1 MSNKRYEVNTPGVSP
16 VDRDVTK
23 LLYVSTAKYGGD
35 WHSLMHT
42 HACTELFYVVGG
54 MGQFKVAEKLIP
66 VSPDDLVIVNPN
78 VEHTEVSLNA
88 SPLEYIV
95 LGVEGMEFAADENGD
110 RRYSAFN
117 FHSGREDILPYLR
130 GMLREIEQ
138 KSAGYEVVCQDLLE
152 VLVVKLMRHTDFSLT
167 VTPAQQSSKECAEA
181 RRYIDS
187 NFKEN
192 ISLDQL
198 AELTHVNKY
207 YLVHSFSKEY
217 GVSPINYLIGRRIE
231 ESRYLLAD
239 TNHSRP
245 RSPTCWVFPPPV
257 TSPRVSVSWK
267 ASALWNTGSGSGP
280 RGRDIRNNNSCTF
293 VHLSL
298 HNRPYML

>member
-88 SPLEYIV
+88 SPLEYI
-95 LGVEGMEFAADENGD
+95 E
-110 RRYSAFN
+110 
-117 FHSGREDILPYLR
+117 
-130 GMLREIEQ
+130 
-138 KSAGYEVVCQDLLE
+138 
-152 VLVVKLMRHTDFSLT
+152 LVVKPMRHTDFSLT

-239 TNHSRP
+239 TNHSLSQISHMLGFS
-245 RSPTCWVFPPPV
+245 SPSYFSQSFRKLEGI
-257 TSPRVSVSWK
+257 SPMEYRK
-267 ASALWNTGSGSGP
+267 RQRAAREGHP
-280 RGRDIRNNNSCTF
+280 D
-293 VHLSL
+293 
-298 HNRPYML
+298 

>member
-217 GVSPINYLIGRRIE
+217 GVSPINYLIRTAHRGEPLPAGGHQSLPVPDLPHAGFFLPSYFSQSFRKLEGISPMEYRKAAGRARG
-231 ESRYLLAD
+231 
-239 TNHSRP
+239 
-245 RSPTCWVFPPPV
+245 
-257 TSPRVSVSWK
+257 TSE
-267 ASALWNTGSGSGP
+267 
-280 RGRDIRNNNSCTF
+280 
-293 VHLSL
+293 
-298 HNRPYML
+298 

>member
-152 VLVVKLMRHTDFSLT
+152 ILVVKLMRHTDFSLT

-239 TNHSRP
+239 TNHSL
-245 RSPTCWVFPPPV
+245 SQISHMLGFS
-257 TSPRVSVSWK
+257 SPRVSVSWK

>member
-1 MSNKRYEVNTPGVSP
+1 MFAAVEMVSP
-16 VDRDVTK
+16 FFSASRR
-23 LLYVSTAKYGGD
+23 AKI
-35 WHSLMHT
+35 
-42 HACTELFYVVGG
+42 A
-54 MGQFKVAEKLIP
+54 A
-66 VSPDDLVIVNPN
+66 
-78 VEHTEVSLNA
+78 A
-88 SPLEYIV
+88 S
-95 LGVEGMEFAADENGD
+95 
-110 RRYSAFN
+110 
-117 FHSGREDILPYLR
+117 LR

-239 TNHSRP
+239 TNHSLSQISHMLGFS
-245 RSPTCWVFPPPV
+245 SPSYFSQSFRKLEGI
-257 TSPRVSVSWK
+257 SPMEYRK
-267 ASALWNTGSGSGP
+267 RQRAAREGHP
-280 RGRDIRNNNSCTF
+280 E
-293 VHLSL
+293 
-298 HNRPYML
+298 

>member
-1 MSNKRYEVNTPGVSP
+1 
-16 VDRDVTK
+16 
-23 LLYVSTAKYGGD
+23 
-35 WHSLMHT
+35 
-42 HACTELFYVVGG
+42 
-54 MGQFKVAEKLIP
+54 
-66 VSPDDLVIVNPN
+66 
-78 VEHTEVSLNA
+78 
-88 SPLEYIV
+88 
-95 LGVEGMEFAADENGD
+95 
-110 RRYSAFN
+110 
-117 FHSGREDILPYLR
+117 
-130 GMLREIEQ
+130 
-138 KSAGYEVVCQDLLE
+138 
-152 VLVVKLMRHTDFSLT
+152 MRHTDFSLT

-239 TNHSRP
+239 TNHSL
-245 RSPTCWVFPPPV
+245 SQISHMLGFSSPV

-280 RGRDIRNNNSCTF
+280 RGRDIRITTVVLLFIYLYTIVRICF
-293 VHLSL
+293 
-298 HNRPYML
+298 

>member
-1 MSNKRYEVNTPGVSP
+1 M
-16 VDRDVTK
+16 
-23 LLYVSTAKYGGD
+23 
-35 WHSLMHT
+35 
-42 HACTELFYVVGG
+42 
-54 MGQFKVAEKLIP
+54 
-66 VSPDDLVIVNPN
+66 
-78 VEHTEVSLNA
+78 
-88 SPLEYIV
+88 

-239 TNHSRP
+239 TNHSLSR
-245 RSPTCWVFPPPV
+245 FPHAGFFLPQLLLPNFRK
-257 TSPRVSVSWK
+257 PK

-280 RGRDIRNNNSCTF
+280 RERDIRNNNSCTF
-293 VHLSL
+293 VHLSS
-298 HNRPYML
+298 HTIVRICFNRL

>member
-16 VDRDVTK
+16 VDRDVPK
-23 LLYVSTAKYGGD
+23 LLYVSTAKYGGA
-35 WHSLMHT
+35 WPRLMHT

-152 VLVVKLMRHTDFSLT
+152 ILVVKLMRHTDFSLT

-239 TNHSRP
+239 TNHSLSQISHMLGFS
-245 RSPTCWVFPPPV
+245 SPSYFSQSFRKLEGI
-257 TSPRVSVSWK
+257 SPMEYRK
-267 ASALWNTGSGSGP
+267 RQRAAREGHP
-280 RGRDIRNNNSCTF
+280 E
-293 VHLSL
+293 
-298 HNRPYML
+298 

>member
-152 VLVVKLMRHTDFSLT
+152 VLVVKLMRHIGIFPSRSRPPNS
-167 VTPAQQSSKECAEA
+167 PARNAPRPGGTSTA
-181 RRYIDS
+181 IL
-187 NFKEN
+187 KEN

-198 AELTHVNKY
+198 AE
-207 YLVHSFSKEY
+207 
-217 GVSPINYLIGRRIE
+217 RR
-231 ESRYLLAD
+231 
-239 TNHSRP
+239 
-245 RSPTCWVFPPPV
+245 
-257 TSPRVSVSWK
+257 
-267 ASALWNTGSGSGP
+267 
-280 RGRDIRNNNSCTF
+280 
-293 VHLSL
+293 
-298 HNRPYML
+298 M

>member
-1 MSNKRYEVNTPGVSP
+1 M
-16 VDRDVTK
+16 DRDVTK

-187 NFKEN
+187 NFK
-192 ISLDQL
+192 
-198 AELTHVNKY
+198 KY
-207 YLVHSFSKEY
+207 F
-217 GVSPINYLIGRRIE
+217 
-231 ESRYLLAD
+231 
-239 TNHSRP
+239 
-245 RSPTCWVFPPPV
+245 
-257 TSPRVSVSWK
+257 
-267 ASALWNTGSGSGP
+267 SGP
-280 RGRDIRNNNSCTF
+280 AGGADACEQILSCPLLQQRIRRVAHQLSDRTAHRGEPLPAGG
-293 VHLSL
+293 HQSL
-298 HNRPYML
+298 PVPDLPHAGFFLPQLLLPEFP